1 MEEIKLEITVNQF
14 GERVTGILESPD
26 YEDIPKSIKGKLWR
40 EHAIDM
46 EKWTKLEDLREE

>member
-40 EHAIDM
+40 EHVIDM